1 MDSYDNEIFISNF
14 DKIKVEKVSNFWSSL
29 NEEYQKS
36 QASSETE
43 KINDSFLKNGT
54 IDESKSLSKKRK
66 RIDTKE
72 SDNKFYSIYSK
83 SYLKELIKSK
93 EIEVTLKKKK
103 RKNYH

>member
-14 DKIKVEKVSNFWSSL
+14 DEINVEKVSNFWSNL

-83 SYLKELIKSK
+83 SYLKELLKSK
-93 EIEVTLKKKK
+93 EIEVKLKKKK
-103 RKNYH
+103 RINYH

>member
-1 MDSYDNEIFISNF
+1 MENYDDYKF
-14 DKIKVEKVSNFWSSL
+14 DKNYNEIKVEKVSNFWSYL

-83 SYLKELIKSK
+83 SYLKELLKSK
-93 EIEVTLKKKK
+93 EIEVKLKKKK
-103 RKNYH
+103 RINYH